1 MHRSSSAFL
10 SVLVA
15 LGLVL
20 TGCDATGDSAGASGT
35 LELRMSGASSSQTAT
50 RTVSTDM
57 PNTPTASDVDT
68 ALVTIDQVSVV
79 PAEDTSDGDS
89 TEVGVQV
96 LSDSNFTVD
105 LKDLQAG
112 LDTAMADIDVPAGT
126 YEQVRLV
133 TAGTAQVSFVDADG
147 TQPVMI
153 ASGQQSGLKVNVEP
167 FTIEGADDRVELTVN
182 WDVNESLKGSSQGR
196 YVITPV
202 VHATATVTTVG
213 N

>member
-1 MHRSSSAFL
+1 MSRSSSLFL
-10 SVLVA
+10 TA
-15 LGLVL
+15 LLAVGLVL
-20 TGCDATGDSAGASGT
+20 TGCDSAGSAGESGS
-35 LELRMSGASSSQTAT
+35 LELRMDDLSSSSTTTLQT
-50 RTVSTDM
+50 RM
-57 PNTPTASDVDT
+57 PDRFTADS
-68 ALVTIDQVSVV
+68 IDAAVV
-79 PAEDTSDGDS
+79 PFTEVSIVPSEDSTDGDS
-89 TEVGVQV
+89 TEVGVKV